1 MMRRGMQAAAAA
13 ALASLM
19 ACAGPSPRADG
30 GATVALT
37 ADQALLVLAV
47 LDCAETVTPSDPRA
61 KVEAQAYACGQQLLA
76 AAPLSDADRLLV
88 TRAADC
94 AAAAAGGPKGVRR
107 GAVIACVRVLLKA
120 TAAAGA

>member
-1 MMRRGMQAAAAA
+1 
-13 ALASLM
+13 
-19 ACAGPSPRADG
+19 
-30 GATVALT
+30 VALT